1 MPKTI
6 LLVEDYDDS
15 RKMLKFYLENGG
27 YRVVEATN
35 GFDAIEYVNQELPD
49 LILMDMSLPEID
61 GLSAT
66 RRIKEITDNAEI
78 PVLCLTAHGQLY
90 REKAIEAGCKEVLEK
105 PVDLENLSRVIE
117 HYLKNYLNL
126 R

>member
-66 RRIKEITDNAEI
+66 RRIKEIANADEI
-78 PVLCLTAHGQLY
+78 PVICVTAHGDY
-90 REKAIEAGCKEVLEK
+90 YNEKAIKAGCKEVVAK
-105 PVDLENLSRVIE
+105 PIDLENLSKVIE
-117 HYLKNYLNL
+117 SYLKD
-126 R
+126 